1 MSIVVKRASNSND
14 DNWQESP
21 PEQRSQSKALSSGL
35 TAANSDE
42 GGLDLDRV
50 WRAIRRRLWIIAI
63 ANIVTIVAVVALGRT
78 KQASYEGKFN
88 ILIEPVTAEG
98 QVVSSLNKVNQTSVE
113 EQDLGSAQALK
124 TTLDYPTQ
132 IQILLS
138 DKILL
143 PVVKQLQVEYPNIS
157 YETLR
162 NSLKINRLKDQSET
176 KILEVHYQSASNSE
190 TKRVMDLLS
199 TAYIQYSLSE
209 RKTNV
214 RRALQFVDTQLP
226 NARTQVS
233 DLELA
238 LQKFREQ
245 NNLVDPTI
253 LGTQLGT
260 QMSATKQ
267 ERSTTQV
274 ELAKAK
280 QLYLSLQQQIQL
292 QPQAAEAASVLSEA
306 PGYQQLVKQLQ
317 DIDVELKT
325 LSAQLTEEHPR
336 IILLREKR
344 KNLEPLLKQ
353 NASEILGSSLSQA
366 IPDAQALPYQNA
378 LRQDLS
384 KQLIAADTQVKVLE
398 AKLKGLNLVNE
409 SLAGESNRLPII
421 SRQYEN
427 IQRQLKIATEQ
438 LSKFLQKREELT
450 INAARQEVP
459 WELVAMPAVKEIPS
473 GSLTS
478 NLVLGSIAGLIFGT
492 GLALVLDKM
501 NNVIYSLKDLRDA
514 LDIPILG
521 LIPEREDDRQSS
533 IKSKITKRK
542 NGVSSLQR
550 KDISNTTAYQ
560 FSPFIES
567 FRALN
572 SQVRLLSPDEPVRSL
587 VVSSSLPDEG
597 KTTIAIQL
605 AQAAAAMGQRVL
617 LVNAD
622 LRKPN
627 LQSLVNP
634 HDRHEVIYGLTDI
647 IAGNSQLMDTVQL
660 LPGEDNLYILLSGSI
675 SLDPTSILSS
685 QKMKDLMKNCERNF
699 DLVIYDTVPLNFA
712 DSLLLI
718 PQTDGLL
725 MVTSLGKVDREVLR
739 NSLRTL
745 EVSKVSV
752 LGLVVNM
759 VPDRQSSVGAYYD
772 RKVAN
777 AQAVDS
783 LH

>member
-1 MSIVVKRASNSND
+1 MSIIVKTSQPDR
-14 DNWQESP
+14 DNW
-21 PEQRSQSKALSSGL
+21 PENSSAQSSQSKALNLGMTL
-35 TAANSDE
+35 ANGSEE

-50 WRAIRRRLWIIAI
+50 WRAIQRRAWIIAI
-63 ANIVTIVAVVALGRT
+63 ANIVTIGAVVTLGRT
-78 KQASYEGKFN
+78 KHSTYEGSFN

-98 QVVSSLNKVNQTSVE
+98 QVVSSLNRVNQTSVE
-113 EQDLGSAQALK
+113 EQDLGSAQAVK

-138 DKILL
+138 DKILQ
-143 PVVKQLQVEYPNIS
+143 PVVKQLQVEYPKIS

-162 NSLKINRLKDQSET
+162 KSLKINRLKDQSET
-176 KILEVHYQSASNSE
+176 KILEIYYQSASNSE
-190 TKRVMDLLS
+190 TKKVINLLS
-199 TAYIQYSLSE
+199 NAYIQYSLSE

-214 RRALQFVDTQLP
+214 SRALQFLDAQLP
-226 NARTQVS
+226 SARTQVT
-233 DLELA
+233 DLESA
-238 LQKFREQ
+238 LQQFREQ

-253 LGTQLGT
+253 LGTQIGT

-267 ERSTTQV
+267 DRSTTQV

-292 QPQAAEAASVLSEA
+292 QPKAAEAASVLSEA

-353 NASEILGSSLSQA
+353 NASAILGRSLDRA

-409 SLAGESNRLPII
+409 SLTSESNRLPII

-427 IQRQLKIATEQ
+427 IQRQLKTATEQ

-459 WELVAMPAVKEIPS
+459 WELISMPAVKEIPP

-478 NLVLGSIAGLIFGT
+478 NLVLGSIAGLILGT

-514 LDIPILG
+514 VDIQILG

-533 IKSKITKRK
+533 IKSKIIKRK
-542 NGVSSLQR
+542 NGVLSLRQE
-550 KDISNTTAYQ
+550 DISNTAAYQ

-572 SQVRLLSPDEPVRSL
+572 SQIRLLSPDEPVRSL

-597 KTTIAIQL
+597 KTTISIQL

-634 HDRHEVIYGLTDI
+634 NDCHEVIYGLTDVV
-647 IAGNSQLMDTVQL
+647 AGNSQLMDTIQL

-685 QKMKDLMKNCERNF
+685 QKMKDLMKNCECNF

-712 DSLLLI
+712 DPLLLI

-725 MVTSLGKVDREVLR
+725 MVTSLGEVDREVLR

-759 VPDRQSSVGAYYD
+759 VSDRQSSSGAYYD

-777 AQAVDS
+777 V
-783 LH
+783 

>member
-1 MSIVVKRASNSND
+1 MSIVVKRESKPD
-14 DNWQESP
+14 EDNWHESATVP
-21 PEQRSQSKALSSGL
+21 RSQSKALSTSVTL
-35 TAANSDE
+35 DPNAEE
-42 GGLDLDRV
+42 GGLDIDRV
-50 WRAIRRRLWIIAI
+50 WRALRRRLWIVVL
-63 ANIVTIVAVVALGRT
+63 ANVLTLSATVAWNRT
-78 KQASYEGKFN
+78 KHSTFDGSFN
-88 ILIEPVTAEG
+88 ILIEPITAEG
-98 QVVSSLNKVNQTSVE
+98 QVVSSLNRVNQTNIE

-143 PVVKQLQVEYPNIS
+143 PVVKQLQVDYPNIS
-157 YETLR
+157 YEKLR
-162 NSLKINRLKDQSET
+162 KSLTINRLKDQSET
-176 KILEVHYQSASNSE
+176 KILEIRYNSTSASEN
-190 TKRVMDLLS
+190 KKVLNLLS
-199 TAYIQYSLSE
+199 NAYIQYSLKE

-214 RRALQFVDTQLP
+214 RRALQFVDAQLP
-226 NARTQVS
+226 KATDQVGK
-233 DLELA
+233 LELA
-238 LQKFREQ
+238 LQKFRET
-245 NNLVDPTI
+245 NNLVDPTT

-260 QMSATKQ
+260 QIGTTKQ
-267 ERSTTQV
+267 DRATAQV

-280 QLYLSLQQQIQL
+280 QLYRSLQQQMQL
-292 QPQAAEAASVLSEA
+292 QPKTAEAASVLSEA
-306 PGYQQLVKQLQ
+306 PGYQQLLKQLQ
-317 DIDVELKT
+317 EIDVELRT
-325 LSAQLTEEHPR
+325 LSAQLTDENPR
-336 IILLREKR
+336 IVLLKEKR
-344 KNLEPLLKQ
+344 ANLLPLIKQ
-353 NASEILGSSLSQA
+353 NAKAVLGNSLSQS
-366 IPDAQALPYQNA
+366 IPNAQLLPYQNA

-384 KQLIAADTQVKVLE
+384 KQLIAADTQVKVWE
-398 AKLKGLNLVNE
+398 AKLQGLNLIDR
-409 SLAGESNRLPII
+409 SLAGESSKLPTI
-421 SRQYEN
+421 SRQYED
-427 IQRQLKIATEQ
+427 IQRKLKIATEQ
-438 LSKFLQKREELT
+438 LSKFLQKREELM

-459 WELVAMPAVKEIPS
+459 WELVAMPAVKEVPS

-478 NLVLGSIAGLIFGT
+478 GLILSSIAGLFLGT
-492 GLALVLDKM
+492 GIALLVDKM

-514 LDIPILG
+514 LDMPILG
-521 LIPEREDDRQSS
+521 MIPEREDDRKTS
-533 IKSKITKRK
+533 IKTKIPKRK
-542 NGVSSLQR
+542 EGVSALRQ
-550 KDISNTTAYQ
+550 KDSFSTTTGYQ

-634 HDRHEVIYGLTDI
+634 HDRHDVIYGLTDI
-647 IAGNSQLMDTVQL
+647 IAGNSHLMDTIQL

-675 SLDPTSILSS
+675 ALDPTSILSS
-685 QKMKDLMKNCERNF
+685 QKMKDLMKACEHNF

-725 MVTSLGKVDREVLR
+725 MVSSLGTVHREVLR

-745 EVSKVSV
+745 QVSKVSV

-759 VPDRQSSVGAYYD
+759 VPDRQSSAGAYYD
-772 RKVAN
+772 RKVAM
-777 AQAVDS
+777 S
-783 LH
+783 

>member
-1 MSIVVKRASNSND
+1 MSIVVKPSQPNE
-14 DNWQESP
+14 DNWRESP
-21 PEQRSQSKALSSGL
+21 ADRSSQSKALSSAM
-35 TAANSDE
+35 TVAANSEE
-42 GGLDLDRV
+42 GGLDLDRL

-63 ANIVTIVAVVALGRT
+63 ANIVTLGATVALSRT
-78 KQASYEGKFN
+78 RHATYEGSFN

-98 QVVSSLNKVNQTSVE
+98 QVVSSINKVNQTSVE
-113 EQDLGSAQALK
+113 EQDLGSAQSLK

-138 DKILL
+138 DKILI
-143 PVVKQLQVEYPNIS
+143 PVVKDLQVDYPQIS
-157 YETLR
+157 YDTLR
-162 NSLKINRLKDQSET
+162 KSLTINRLKDQSET
-176 KILEVHYQSASNSE
+176 KILEVHYRSASAPE
-190 TKRVMDLLS
+190 TKRVMNLLS
-199 TAYIQYSLSE
+199 DAYIQYSLKE
-209 RKTNV
+209 RRTNV
-214 RRALQFVDTQLP
+214 RRALQFVDDQLP
-226 NARTQVS
+226 KVRTQVS
-233 DLELA
+233 QLELT
-238 LQKFREQ
+238 LQKFREE
-245 NNLVDPTI
+245 NNLVDPTT
-253 LGTQLGT
+253 LGTQLGA
-260 QMSATKQ
+260 QMGTIKQ
-267 ERSTTQV
+267 DRSTAQV

-280 QLYLSLQQQIQL
+280 QLYRSLLDQVQL
-292 QPQAAEAASVLSEA
+292 QPKTAEAASVISEA

-317 DIDVELKT
+317 ELDVELKT

-344 KNLEPLLKQ
+344 KNLVPLLQQ
-353 NASEILGSSLSQA
+353 NADALLGSKLSQS
-366 IPDAQALPYQNA
+366 IPNVQSLPYQNG

-384 KQLIAADTQVKVLE
+384 KQLIAAETQVKVWE
-398 AKLKGLNLVNE
+398 AKLKGLNLVND
-409 SLAGESNRLPII
+409 SLTGETNRLPII
-421 SRQYEN
+421 SRQYED
-427 IQRQLKIATEQ
+427 IQRQLKIATDQ
-438 LSKFLQKREELT
+438 LSKFLQKREELM

-459 WELVAMPAVKEIPS
+459 WELVAMPAVKETPA

-478 NLVLGSIAGLIFGT
+478 NLVLGSIAGVILGAGI
-492 GLALVLDKM
+492 ALLVDKM

-521 LIPEREDDRQSS
+521 MIPERDEDRKSS
-533 IKSKITKRK
+533 DGSSNFSLKD
-542 NGVSSLQR
+542 GVSALRR
-550 KDISNTTAYQ
+550 KDRFNTTTGYQ

-634 HDRHEVIYGLTDI
+634 HDRNEVMYGLTDI
-647 IAGNSQLMDTVQL
+647 IAGNSQLMDTIQL
-660 LPGEDNLYILLSGSI
+660 LPGEENLYILLSGSI
-675 SLDPTSILSS
+675 ALDPTSILSS
-685 QKMKDLMKNCERNF
+685 QKMKDLMKTCERNF

-725 MVTSLGKVDREVLR
+725 MVTSLGKIDREVLR
-739 NSLRTL
+739 SSLRTL
-745 EVSKVSV
+745 EVSRVTV

-759 VPDRQSSVGAYYD
+759 VANRQSSAGAYYD

-777 AQAVDS
+777 VA
-783 LH
+783 